1 MYRIQT
7 VNKISQD
14 GLSRLD
20 NTQFLLGDDVTDPD
34 GILVRSADLHST
46 TFAPSLRAIARAG
59 AGTNNIPLDRCSQ
72 EGIVVFN
79 TPGANANAVKE
90 LVLCAMLVSSRDVF
104 GGIEWT
110 KTTAKEVGADLPKAV
125 EQGKST
131 FAGPEIAGKTIGI
144 LGLGAIGV
152 RVANACYRLGMEV
165 IGYDPYLSVNAALQ
179 LDRHIQVVTQVEDLY
194 RNADYITIHVPY
206 LPSTKD
212 TINAAAIEKMK
223 GSVRIINLARGELVN
238 QEDIIAA
245 LESGRVARYV
255 TDFPTQEIMG
265 VKNVIAL
272 PHLGASTPDSE
283 KNCAIMAANQL
294 RDYLVH
300 GNITNSVNFPDV
312 AMDRSGLSRLCL
324 IHQNIP
330 AMLSQITNALS
341 QEKVNVENLLNKSKG
356 DFAYTLLDMNTR
368 MEQESANK
376 LRDIQGMIRVRL
388 LRH

>member
-1 MYRIQT
+1 M
-7 VNKISQD
+7 
-14 GLSRLD
+14 
-20 NTQFLLGDDVTDPD
+20 
-34 GILVRSADLHST
+34 
-46 TFAPSLRAIARAG
+46 
-59 AGTNNIPLDRCSQ
+59 
-72 EGIVVFN
+72 VFN

-90 LVLCAMLVSSRDVF
+90 LVNCSMLLSSRDIS
-104 GGIEWT
+104 GGMDWVRDQ
-110 KTTAKEVGADLPKAV
+110 AKDSTIDLPKVV
-125 EQGKST
+125 EKGKSA
-131 FAGPEIAGKTIGI
+131 FAGPEIAGKTVGI

-152 RVANACYRLGMEV
+152 KVANTCYRLGMEV

-194 RNADYITIHVPY
+194 RNADYISVHVPY
-206 LPSTKD
+206 MPATKD
-212 TINAAAIEKMK
+212 TINASTIEKMK

-238 QEDIIAA
+238 QDDMIQA

-255 TDFPTQEIMG
+255 TDFPTAEI
-265 VKNVIAL
+265 VQAKNVIAL

-312 AMDRSGLSRLCL
+312 AMERSGLSRLCL
-324 IHQNIP
+324 IHQNVP

-341 QEKVNVENLLNKSKG
+341 AQKVNVENLLNKSKG
-356 DFAYTLLDMNTR
+356 DYAYTLLDMNTR
-368 MEQESANK
+368 MEQGEANK
-376 LRDIQGMIRVRL
+376 LKEIPGMIRVRL